1 MINHYSGNA
10 LHEAYQQD
18 LMNEAKGGWLLK
30 QAHDS
35 EPASGQRSLIQRGWP
50 ILLIA
55 ITLAIGVL
63 TH

>member
-10 LHEAYQQD
+10 LHEARRQD
-18 LMNEAKGGWLLK
+18 LINEAKGGWLLK
-30 QAHDS
+30 QAREA

-50 ILLIA
+50 LVMIA
-55 ITLAIGVL
+55 MALALGVL

>member
-10 LHEAYQQD
+10 LHAAHRQD
-18 LMNEAKGGWLLK
+18 LMNEARGGWLLK
-30 QAHDS
+30 QAREE
-35 EPASGQRSLIQRGWP
+35 EPTVGHRSLIQRGWP
-50 ILLIA
+50 IVLIA

>member
-10 LHEAYQQD
+10 LHAARRQD
-18 LMNEAKGGWLLK
+18 LINEAKGGWLLK
-30 QAHDS
+30 QAREA

-50 ILLIA
+50 LVMIA
-55 ITLAIGVL
+55 ITLALGVL